1 MTLRG
6 SWQWPS
12 NEGAFPLYNSGEIQT
27 QIHFYSKNQ
36 EFHSMNG
43 AAGGAGYYYGGFY
56 DNVLVCYREADGAPL
71 IWTDEAYRSFII
83 VGTQEEPEGSLIFSQ
98 IRNSAECLADVSITL
113 AEQDSYYPI
122 SGAILSQIGEL
133 LNKYQVADNKISL
146 EELPGK
152 IEELASNGFNNII
165 SVSQGT
171 PGVYDITNLTDRQ
184 IVIYGKTRVVGEQNW
199 TAVDK
204 LLEVDPN
211 NQALYW
217 ANGDQTICTQLVI
230 TRVEII

>member
-12 NEGAFPLYNSGEIQT
+12 NVGFFPLYDSGDKQT

-36 EFHSMNG
+36 EFHSING
-43 AAGGAGYYYGGFY
+43 AAGGGGYYYGGFY
-56 DNVLVCYREADGAPL
+56 DSTLVCYCEAEGAPL
-71 IWTDEAYRSFII
+71 VWTDEAYRSFII
-83 VGTQEEPEGSLIFSQ
+83 VGTQEEPEDSVIFNQ

-165 SVSQGT
+165 SVSQGA
-171 PGVYDITNLTDRQ
+171 PGVYDIINLTGRR
-184 IVIYGKTRVVGEQNW
+184 IVVYGKTRVVGEQNW
-199 TAVDK
+199 TTAVE
-204 LLEVDPN
+204 LAEIEPN
-211 NQALYW
+211 GQTLYW

-230 TRVEII
+230 TQVEII